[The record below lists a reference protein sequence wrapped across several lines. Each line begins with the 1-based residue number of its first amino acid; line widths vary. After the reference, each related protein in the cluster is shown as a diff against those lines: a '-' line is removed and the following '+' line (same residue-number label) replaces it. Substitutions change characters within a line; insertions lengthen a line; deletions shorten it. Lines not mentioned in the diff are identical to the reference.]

1 MTRSIGAGAVE
12 VFVDAHAEVGE
23 SPLWDAG
30 SQELLWVDIP
40 QGRVH
45 RSDVS
50 SGQSRS
56 VNVGQPVGAVALRA
70 GGGLIGALRDGFAFI
85 EPGTGAVELV
95 ASVERGVHANRMN
108 DGKCDRVGR
117 FWAGTMAE
125 DMRPGAGSLYRL
137 DPDLRTVQILDD
149 VSVSNGLAWD
159 SDDSTMYFIDSGTGG
174 IDAFDYDAETGA
186 ISNRRR
192 IVDVEPELGLPD
204 GMTIDSE
211 DCIWV
216 AVWGGWQVRR
226 YTPEGSL
233 DTVVELPAAQVTS
246 CTFGGQDLD
255 LLFVTSAA
263 TGVGDGERRK
273 QPHAGAVFRVDP
285 GVTGVA
291 PSPFLG

>member
-12 VFVDAHAEVGE
+12 VLVDAHAEVGE
-23 SPLWDAG
+23 GPLWDAG

-56 VNVGQPVGAVALRA
+56 VDVGQPVGAVALRA

-85 EPGTGAVELV
+85 EPATGAAELV
-95 ASVERGVHANRMN
+95 APVERDVDENRMN
-108 DGKCDRVGR
+108 DGKCDRLGR
-117 FWAGTMAE
+117 LWAGTMAE
-125 DMRPGAGSLYRL
+125 DMRAGAGTLYRL
-137 DPDLRTVQILDD
+137 EPDLRTVQVLDD

-159 SDDSTMYFIDSGTGG
+159 SHDAIMYFIDSGTGG
-174 IDAFDYDAETGA
+174 VDAFDYDAETGA

-192 IVDVEPELGLPD
+192 FVDLESGLGLPD

-216 AVWGGWQVRR
+216 AVWGGGQVRR
-226 YTPEGSL
+226 YTPEGTL
-233 DTVVELPAAQVTS
+233 DAVVELPAAQVTS
-246 CTFGGQDLD
+246 CTFGGLSLD

-263 TGVGDGERRK
+263 AGLEEAERNK
-273 QPHAGAVFRVDP
+273 QPHAGAVFRIEP
-285 GVTGVA
+285 GVTGMA
-291 PSPFLG
+291 PSRFLG